1 MRGRILNENSC
12 AILPLPLIHRLK
24 HPNAHRP
31 ARPKPSRALLPP
43 RYRAHQHPCGK
54 RSNGYDMA
62 RMFESFAMPFV
73 VLIVVVLIILWLID
87 QV

>member
-1 MRGRILNENSC
+1 
-12 AILPLPLIHRLK
+12 
-24 HPNAHRP
+24 
-31 ARPKPSRALLPP
+31 
-43 RYRAHQHPCGK
+43 
-54 RSNGYDMA
+54 MA